1 MLLTEPLLQ
10 DAFVLRPSY
19 FALILIPVADDF
31 YKTLGVKRDAS
42 QADIQKAYRDL
53 ARKYH
58 PDLNPNDK
66 TAKEKFQK
74 LQAAFEVLNDP
85 SKRELYDRYGSSF
98 ESFAQGGGPRP
109 QGRGAWQ
116 AGPAADTPD
125 VDFSE
130 FFGERYGAD
139 PSAAFGDMF
148 GQFRRAGGG
157 RRAKKGRAPTGA
169 DIESQIE
176 IPFQTA
182 VTGGKVDL
190 TLQRPSGH
198 TETISVKIPP
208 GVDEGKKIRLR
219 GQGEAI
225 EGAAPGDLLLTIHV
239 APHPFFHRRGKD
251 LEVRLP
257 VTLAEA
263 VLGAKVDVP
272 TPSGTISLRI
282 PPHTSSGKKLRIK
295 GHGVKT
301 ADGPPGDLFAEVLIV
316 LPERI
321 DEPALEAIK
330 RLDAD
335 QQQSPRADLRW

>member
-1 MLLTEPLLQ
+1 MAE
-10 DAFVLRPSY
+10 
-19 FALILIPVADDF
+19 DF

-66 TAKEKFQK
+66 KAKEKFQK

-98 ESFAQGGGPRP
+98 EAYAQGGGPRS
-109 QGRGAWQ
+109 QGRSGWQ
-116 AGPAADTPD
+116 QTPGAGPGAGGFED

-130 FFGERYGAD
+130 FFGERFAGGD
-139 PSAAFGDMF
+139 PSGGFGDIF
-148 GQFRRAGGG
+148 GQFRRAAG
-157 RRAKKGRAPTGA
+157 RRGARGRTTAEGA
-169 DIESQIE
+169 RDVESEIT

-190 TLQRPSGH
+190 TLQRSDGK

-219 GQGEAI
+219 GKGESLA
-225 EGAAPGDLLLTIHV
+225 EGPAGDLLLTIHV
-239 APHPFFHRRGKD
+239 APHPFFRRHGKNLD
-251 LEVRLP
+251 VRLP
-257 VTLAEA
+257 ITLAEA
-263 VLGAKVDVP
+263 VAGAKVDVP
-272 TPSGTISLRI
+272 TPWGTISLRV
-282 PPHTSSGKKLRIK
+282 PAHTSSGKKLRIK
-295 GHGVKT
+295 GHGIRSPNGE
-301 ADGPPGDLFAEVLIV
+301 AGDLFAETSIV

-321 DEPALEAIK
+321 DDATAEAIK
-330 RLDAD
+330 RLEAE
-335 QQQSPRADLRW
+335 QNQNPRAELRW